1 MNSRKRFMKKRKIER
16 EVHGTFQER
25 PKEVAGSPQL
35 RMKGAW
41 KGPAGGWDG
50 AVEEDQGGGGAPKEF
65 EMKRDPHTHPQ
76 HHVLP
81 MQNVPCGA
89 GQMQARCP
97 DHAMA
102 MLPYTLPGPI
112 ELSIDGELDSSSPS
126 RLAGNKLDALVATMK
141 KNSRVRGGQ

>member
-1 MNSRKRFMKKRKIER
+1 MGQWRRTK
-16 EVHGTFQER
+16 V
-25 PKEVAGSPQL
+25 
-35 RMKGAW
+35 
-41 KGPAGGWDG
+41 
-50 AVEEDQGGGGAPKEF
+50 GGGAPKEF
-65 EMKRDPHTHPQ
+65 EMNRDPHTHPQ

-112 ELSIDGELDSSSPS
+112 ELSIDGELDSSSHS